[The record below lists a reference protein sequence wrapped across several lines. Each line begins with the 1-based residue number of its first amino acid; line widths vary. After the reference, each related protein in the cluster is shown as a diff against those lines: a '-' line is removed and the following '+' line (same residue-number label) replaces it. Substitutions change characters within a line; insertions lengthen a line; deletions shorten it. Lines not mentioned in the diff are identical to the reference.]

1 MEVIRERLNLTDSF
15 SKEEGP
21 IYINFRNHKN
31 LWQILSF
38 ISWVLLIS
46 AQLNT
51 IQLNIP
57 FNYID
62 LICIAKTTYYGE
74 YFRFY
79 NLFPQ
84 ILFLTLT
91 LIGFINYLISTVYL
105 RDEKVYIGLFDNFAK
120 FHFIPFL
127 AIAGIYMINEIF
139 AGLNYD
145 YECLGINTGLSLAG
159 LVLLIIV
166 YAKIKL
172 ASKWFL
178 VLFIKKGTFS
188 GLIILLWG
196 NITLNIYIFLA
207 IYGAKGEVYPSIIF
221 PIITGIGAIVFSF
234 IFKDVMVL
242 MINLIYNI
250 KIIQNLYNIYYAYQH
265 FSRNTYPLGL
275 ISLIMLILTLISLL
289 IIVIK
294 FKQRIYES

>member
-1 MEVIRERLNLTDSF
+1 MEVIHERLNLTDSF
-15 SKEEGP
+15 SKEEEP

-62 LICIAKTTYYGE
+62 LICIAKTTYYGD

-127 AIAGIYMINEIF
+127 AIAGIYMTNEIF
-139 AGLNYD
+139 AGLIYY
-145 YECLGINTGLSLAG
+145 YECLYINTALSLAG

-188 GLIILLWG
+188 GLIMLLWG

-207 IYGAKGEVYPSIIF
+207 IYRAKDEVYPSIIF

-250 KIIQNLYNIYYAYQH
+250 KIIQNRYNIYYAHQNFHWINYG
-265 FSRNTYPLGL
+265 FIP
-275 ISLIMLILTLISLL
+275 LIMLILTLISLL